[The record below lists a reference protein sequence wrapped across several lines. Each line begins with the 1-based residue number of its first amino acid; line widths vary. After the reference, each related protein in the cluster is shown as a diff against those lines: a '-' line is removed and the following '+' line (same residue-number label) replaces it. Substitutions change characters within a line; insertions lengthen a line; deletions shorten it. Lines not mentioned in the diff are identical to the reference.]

1 MSNVERQKQWDHRE
15 AAEFERLAAEH
26 HKRVVRSAAWTGAAL
41 LVDILCI
48 IPFAEGNFL
57 HAYQNP
63 MGEILAWIAIGL
75 GLLLLLK
82 VGFVWSSWLS
92 AEETRRVHGLMN

>member
-1 MSNVERQKQWDHRE
+1 MSNVERQKQWDQRE

-26 HKRVVRSAAWTGAAL
+26 HRIVVRSAAWTGAAL
-41 LVDILCI
+41 LLDLLCI

-57 HAYQNP
+57 HAYHNP
-63 MGEILAWIAIGL
+63 AGEILGWVAIGL

-92 AEETRRVHGLMN
+92 AEETRRVRGFLN